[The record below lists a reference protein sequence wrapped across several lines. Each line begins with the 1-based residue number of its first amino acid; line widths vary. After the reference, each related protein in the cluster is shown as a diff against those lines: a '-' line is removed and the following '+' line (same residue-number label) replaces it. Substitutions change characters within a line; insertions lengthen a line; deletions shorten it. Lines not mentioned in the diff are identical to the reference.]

1 MNLKFIFNEKINQYE
16 QYCSHYNY
24 SNTQYII
31 LKKNISKFDSIE
43 TKEEPK
49 DAVPEEAKPE
59 EAKPEEKPAEE
70 TPAEETP
77 AKEPE
82 ETEEKEQA
90 REDTIQ
96 VTQKIYKKNT
106 T

>member
-1 MNLKFIFNEKINQYE
+1 MKKLINMNNTALIIITPTLK
-16 QYCSHYNY
+16 
-24 SNTQYII
+24 YII

-49 DAVPEEAKPE
+49 DAAPEEAKPE
-59 EAKPEEKPAEE
+59 EAKPEEK
-70 TPAEETP
+70 PAEETP

>member
-1 MNLKFIFNEKINQYE
+1 MNLKFILNEKINQYE

-49 DAVPEEAKPE
+49 DAAPEEAKPE
-59 EAKPEEKPAEE
+59 EAKPEEKPE
-70 TPAEETP
+70 
-77 AKEPE
+77 KPE

>member
-1 MNLKFIFNEKINQYE
+1 MNLKFILNEKINQYE
-16 QYCSHYNY
+16 QYCSHYNN

-49 DAVPEEAKPE
+49 DAAPEEAKPE
-59 EAKPEEKPAEE
+59 EAKPEEK
-70 TPAEETP
+70 PAEETP

-96 VTQKIYKKNT
+96 VTQKIYKKKYYLT
-106 T
+106 SK